1 MVMAETA
8 PRVYVV
14 DDDATLREALVF
26 LLASRGVRA
35 EGFASAEEFL
45 SRFGGHFRGC
55 VLTDMRMGGMSGLE
69 LFDRLGTAGSQLP
82 CIVLT
87 GHGDVPMA
95 VEAMRA
101 GGVDFIEKPFDNEVL
116 LQSIHAALDLQ
127 AERAGRGDER
137 RRFEEVLAGLSPRET
152 DVLRGVIAGKMNK
165 VIARDLGI
173 SPRTVEVY
181 RANVMS
187 KTHAR
192 GLSELA
198 RIAIL
203 AGF

>member
-1 MVMAETA
+1 MDEVD
-8 PRVYVV
+8 VHLI
-14 DDDATLREALVF
+14 DDDEAVRDSLSFVLEMNDLRAKTY
-26 LLASRGVRA
+26 
-35 EGFASAEEFL
+35 ASAVEFL
-45 SRFGGHFRGC
+45 QAADAVRGGC
-55 VLTDMRMGGMSGLE
+55 VVTDMRMPEINGLD
-69 LFDRLGTAGSQLP
+69 LVRKLKARQIHLP
-82 CIVLT
+82 IVMIT
-87 GHGDVPMA
+87 GHADVPMA

-198 RIAIL
+198 RIALL

>member
-1 MVMAETA
+1 MAETA

-45 SRFGGHFRGC
+45 SRFDGQFRGC

-69 LFDRLGTAGSQLP
+69 LFDRLAIAGSQLP

-95 VEAMRA
+95 VEALKK
-101 GGVDFIEKPFDNEVL
+101 GVYDFVEKPFDGNALVDKL
-116 LQSIHAALDLQ
+116 IAAL
-127 AERAGRGDER
+127 AVEEE
-137 RRFEEVLAGLSPRET
+137 RFERERSRQSGLDRLATLSQRERDVMRLLLAGKL
-152 DVLRGVIAGKMNK
+152 NK
-165 VIARDLGI
+165 VIADDLGI
-173 SPRTVEVY
+173 AMRTVEVH
-181 RANVMS
+181 RARILEKMGVKS
-187 KTHAR
+187 AV
-192 GLSELA
+192 ELA
-198 RIAIL
+198 MLL
-203 AGF
+203 ASLERS